1 MCQDKL
7 VRNHIQLD
15 IETPEL
21 FERQKSISI
30 FVKDGTVYFILASRL
45 NSILNMKLSLDYGLK
60 AGLVT
65 LEEYQSR
72 LNDPY
77 YRSGILQLTKDNFE
91 QYLESDGVIVLEQ
104 EELKE
109 LLFHGFSDE
118 ETARLYTVIENHLC
132 YEEPLSDQQKDF
144 LKINQIASR
153 LPLFYVNFD
162 TEVYMHMDWD
172 RCHEEYAYDGWFS
185 KAKDFGYLIP
195 DEFSYWKIDGR
206 DYWKFRQL

>member
-7 VRNHIQLD
+7 VRNHVQLD

-21 FERQKSISI
+21 FERQKNISI

-77 YRSGILQLTKDNFE
+77 YRGGILQLTKDNFE

-104 EELKE
+104 DKLKE

-118 ETARLYTVIENHLC
+118 ETARLYTVIENHLSMKNL
-132 YEEPLSDQQKDF
+132 YPSNKTIF
-144 LKINQIASR
+144 LKPIKLHQGC
-153 LPLFYVNFD
+153 PCF
-162 TEVYMHMDWD
+162 M
-172 RCHEEYAYDGWFS
+172 
-185 KAKDFGYLIP
+185 
-195 DEFSYWKIDGR
+195 
-206 DYWKFRQL
+206 

>member
-1 MCQDKL
+1 MKNNCLQFDT
-7 VRNHIQLD
+7 D
-15 IETPEL
+15 IPAL
-21 FERQKSISI
+21 FKYQKSISI
-30 FVKDGTVYFILASRL
+30 LIKDKKLHFILDFREH
-45 NSILNMKLSLDYGLK
+45 SILNMKLDLDSDLK
-60 AGLVT
+60 QGNLT
-65 LEEYQSR
+65 LEEYQNE
-72 LNDPY
+72 LNARY
-77 YRSGILQLTKDNFE
+77 YRGGIWQLTKDNFE
-91 QYLESDGVIVLEQ
+91 QYLELDSVVILEQ
-104 EELKE
+104 GELKE

-132 YEEPLSDQQKDF
+132 YEEPLSEQQDDF

-172 RCHEEYAYDGWFS
+172 RCHEEYAYGGWFS

>member
-1 MCQDKL
+1 MENDFLQF
-7 VRNHIQLD
+7 D
-15 IETPEL
+15 INMHT
-21 FERQKSISI
+21 FFKYRKSIST
-30 FVKDGTVYFILASRL
+30 FVNNRKLYFILDFQQ
-45 NSILNMKLSLDYGLK
+45 NSILNMKLNLDYDLEQGDI
-60 AGLVT
+60 T
-65 LEEYQSR
+65 LEEYQNS
-72 LNDPY
+72 LNAQY
-77 YRSGILQLTKDNFE
+77 YRGGIWQLTKDNFE
-91 QYLESDGVIVLEQ
+91 QYLELDSVIILEQ
-104 EELKE
+104 DELKE

-132 YEEPLSDQQKDF
+132 YEEPLSEQQDDF
-144 LKINQIASR
+144 FKANQIASR

>member
-1 MCQDKL
+1 MKNNCLQFDT
-7 VRNHIQLD
+7 D
-15 IETPEL
+15 IPAL
-21 FERQKSISI
+21 FKYQKSISI
-30 FVKDGTVYFILASRL
+30 FVKDKKLYFILDFREH
-45 NSILNMKLSLDYGLK
+45 SILNMKLDLDSDLK
-60 AGLVT
+60 QGNLT
-65 LEEYQSR
+65 LEEYQNE
-72 LNDPY
+72 LNARY
-77 YRSGILQLTKDNFE
+77 YRDGIWQLTKDNFE
-91 QYLESDGVIVLEQ
+91 QYLELDSVVILEQ
-104 EELKE
+104 DELKE

-162 TEVYMHMDWD
+162 MEVYMHMDWD